1 VAADPQWLRSS
12 LAEDLAAFDRAH
24 GRIPHTRSIERV
36 VDEDIRRWQAVERER
51 KATPPPAAPVKV
63 EGDKRHDVAKR
74 TAEGKQGEHVGRMRF
89 DARDA
94 IADEQRAPCACGGA
108 ACRRCKLRLRIAA
121 LMEPAPLTEHQRVPA
136 SESWKNAK
144 HPSYAREVYRVWEW
158 MTFNPRARRLREA
171 RPVELEREVTR
182 KLEDIADRSSTAVI
196 GLGPWR

>member
-108 ACRRCKLRLRIAA
+108 ACRRCKLRLRTAHRA
-121 LMEPAPLTEHQRVPA
+121 PA
-136 SESWKNAK
+136 
-144 HPSYAREVYRVWEW
+144 
-158 MTFNPRARRLREA
+158 RARVGVVEERQASQLRARGLPRLGVDDLQPA
-171 RPVELEREVTR
+171 RAPAARGTPGR
-182 KLEDIADRSSTAVI
+182 AGARGHAQA
-196 GLGPWR
+196 GRHRRP